1 MKPTGSPARTAPSPA
16 RVVAASALV
25 LALSG
30 PGQTAGVSVFVDHLV
45 TDLDVSRSAVSLAYM
60 CGTLSGAL
68 ALPWLGRAVDR
79 FGVQRVLAAVAL
91 GFGGFLVLL
100 ACVQGLVGLTAGF
113 VGVRAL
119 GQGGMSLIAST
130 AVAISVTR
138 GRGTLLGLTTSAGSA
153 GISLFPLVA
162 EQVVS
167 VLGWRY
173 TFAAEALLI
182 WVVVLPL
189 AFWGLR
195 GVARVP
201 ERTGEPAEPGRSGE
215 AGEPGRSG
223 EAGEPGR
230 SGEAGEPGRSG
241 EAGEPGRSGEAGGPG
256 RSGEAGGP
264 GRSGELEEPVHAE
277 PAATAEPEWPLRAIV
292 RTSVFWALTGAVAC
306 SGLVST
312 AVFFHQIAVLG
323 EQGLT
328 PTQAAANFLP
338 QTVAGLGSALLF
350 GSAADRVSPKALMC
364 AAMAMHALALT
375 LLPLVSPGLA
385 AVLYGMALG
394 AAASGARAVENAALP
409 FYFGTANLGSLR
421 GVTQSVAVASTAVGP
436 ILLSLAH
443 EWAGSYR
450 PGVLGLALLCALMAV
465 AVCFARRPVSPRRRA
480 AGAGH
485 RRS

>member
-1 MKPTGSPARTAPSPA
+1 M
-16 RVVAASALV
+16 VASALV

-30 PGQTAGVSVFVDHLV
+30 PGQTAGVSVFVDHV
-45 TDLDVSRSAVSLAYM
+45 ITDLEVSRSAVSLSYM
-60 CGTLSGAL
+60 VGTLGGAL

-79 FGVQRVLAAVAL
+79 FGIQRVLASVAL

-153 GISLFPLVA
+153 GISLFPLIA

-195 GVARVP
+195 GVTRGAGEP
-201 ERTGEPAEPGRSGE
+201 EESGRAGEPAR
-215 AGEPGRSG
+215 
-223 EAGEPGR
+223 
-230 SGEAGEPGRSG
+230 
-241 EAGEPGRSGEAGGPG
+241 
-256 RSGEAGGP
+256 
-264 GRSGELEEPVHAE
+264 AE
-277 PAATAEPEWPLRAIV
+277 PDLSGGPEWPLRAIV
-292 RTSVFWALTGAVAC
+292 RTSVFWALAGAVAC

-338 QTVAGLGSALLF
+338 QTIAGLGSALLF
-350 GSAADRVSPKALMC
+350 GSAADRMSPKALMC
-364 AAMAMHALALT
+364 GAMAVHALALA
-375 LLPLVSPGLA
+375 LLPLVSPGPG

-409 FYFGTANLGSLR
+409 FYFGTAILGSLR

-443 EWAGSYR
+443 GWAGSYR

-465 AVCFARRPVSPRRRA
+465 AVCFARRPVPPRLRA
-480 AGAGH
+480 TGPAGP
-485 RRS
+485 RCPERP